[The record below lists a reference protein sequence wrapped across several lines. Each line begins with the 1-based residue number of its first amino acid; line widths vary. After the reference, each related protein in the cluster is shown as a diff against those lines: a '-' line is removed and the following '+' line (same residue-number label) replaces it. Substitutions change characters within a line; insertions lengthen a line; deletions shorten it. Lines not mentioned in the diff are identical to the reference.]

1 MSDAS
6 ARHSGDR
13 GNGGHRRERA
23 NGQSVTRTD
32 GGGGVMNTDIFIT
45 VGKWV
50 ASGTDATD
58 REVSKACDVL
68 HPRGPTGIHGGET
81 VRILRVV

>member
-1 MSDAS
+1 
-6 ARHSGDR
+6 
-13 GNGGHRRERA
+13 
-23 NGQSVTRTD
+23 
-32 GGGGVMNTDIFIT
+32 MNTDIFIT